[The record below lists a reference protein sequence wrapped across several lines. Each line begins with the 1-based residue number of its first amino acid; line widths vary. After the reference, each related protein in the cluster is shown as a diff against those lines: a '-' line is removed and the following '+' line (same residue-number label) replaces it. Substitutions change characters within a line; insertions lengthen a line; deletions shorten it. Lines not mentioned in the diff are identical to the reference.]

1 MKSSHPF
8 FQKEQILS
16 NLGVAIESVASNKLR
31 SFLTALGIIFGVAA
45 VITMLSIGKGAE
57 KEIMD
62 QMELVGVN
70 NISIDAFTEQDE
82 GDVASNEGSGVEIE
96 KKSFSPGLTIADAQN
111 IANIVPGIQYISPE
125 IIMDVK
131 VIRKGMWR
139 TSQMIG
145 VTNDFFVLLNFNLEY
160 GRWFSQEQL
169 EKGLP
174 VCIIGQDIKR
184 KFFDEENPIGKSI
197 KLNNQWLRV
206 VGIIEEKGISK
217 KVKEHNDLGI
227 RDYNMDVYIPIQ
239 TMLIRYTN
247 RSRIN
252 SDDIKV
258 QEQNDSETA
267 GNYHQL
273 DKMVIKIESGYDL
286 NEVADIVSRILKR
299 RHFEVIDYKITIP
312 ELLLKQQQKA
322 KQVFAL
328 VLGAIAG
335 ISLLVGGI
343 GIMNIMLA
351 SVMERIKEIGLRI
364 ALGAKQIDI
373 VQQFLLEAVT
383 ISISGGFIGVFL
395 GWIMSVLISKFSEI
409 TTIITF
415 SSIVL
420 AFGVA
425 VSIGLIFG
433 IMPAKKASKQN
444 PINSLRHE

>member
-1 MKSSHPF
+1 MKNSHPF

-70 NISIDAFTEQDE
+70 NISIEAFTEQDE

-139 TSQMIG
+139 TSQMVG

-217 KVKEHNDLGI
+217 KVKENNDLGI

-258 QEQNDSETA
+258 QENNDVEPA

-373 VQQFLLEAVT
+373 SWLDNEHAHL
-383 ISISGGFIGVFL
+383 
-395 GWIMSVLISKFSEI
+395 K
-409 TTIITF
+409 
-415 SSIVL
+415 
-420 AFGVA
+420 
-425 VSIGLIFG
+425 IFG
-433 IMPAKKASKQN
+433 YYYHYNFFIYCFSIWSCRFNWTNFWHNARQKSVKTKSYKF
-444 PINSLRHE
+444 ITS